1 MKELNAKNF
10 ALVKT
15 TKIIQ
20 LCDDL
25 KYVKNKE
32 LRIFGIEKIQKLA
45 KGIEEHLEY
54 LDVKE
59 AEKVEEER

>member
-1 MKELNAKNF
+1 MNAKDF
-10 ALVKT
+10 ALAKT
-15 TKIIQ
+15 TEIIQ

-25 KYVKNKE
+25 KYSENKD

-54 LDVKE
+54 LDIT
-59 AEKVEEER
+59 EKEEEHDR